1 MPRVLMLASVASMI
15 DQFNMSNIG
24 LLKRLGYDVHV
35 AANFRQGNTSSPER
49 VQQFIGELERQDI
62 PWHHVDLSRNAAALG
77 SNLKAFGQ
85 IMALLRRHGFR
96 FLHCHSPM
104 GGFCGRLA
112 GRLTG
117 TPVVYTAHGFH
128 FYDGAPLPN
137 WLLYYPVERLL
148 AHLTDVLV
156 TINHD
161 DFRRAADFAARKVA
175 YVPGIGVDTKRLAGR
190 DVDRD
195 RLREELGLAGDTFV
209 FLSVGELNRNKNHAT
224 ALRAFAAMGPGR
236 FQYLICGQGE
246 REGLLR
252 EQVRALGL
260 EGRVR
265 FLGFRNDVGNLLIAA
280 DAFVFPSLREGLSV
294 ALLEAVA
301 AGLPVVCS
309 RIRGNTD
316 LIDEGEGGF
325 LVAPLDAADFAV
337 RMKQLAD
344 SPELCRRL
352 STHNLLEARKYD
364 VEVVN
369 EAMKAIY
376 EGIGGSS
383 AARRS

>member
-1 MPRVLMLASVASMI
+1 MLASVASMI

-35 AANFRQGNTSSPER
+35 AANFEQGNTSSPER
-49 VQQFIGELERQDI
+49 VRQFIGELEQQDI
-62 PWHHVDLSRNAAALG
+62 PWHQVDLSRNALAFR

-112 GRLTG
+112 GRFTG

-137 WLLYYPVERLL
+137 WLLYYPTERLL
-148 AHLTDVLV
+148 AHFTDVLV

-161 DFRRAADFAARKVA
+161 DFRRAGTFAARKVVH
-175 YVPGIGVDTKRLAGR
+175 VPGIGVDTKRLARR
-190 DVDRD
+190 DADRA
-195 RLREELGLAGDTFV
+195 RLREELGLADGTFV

-224 ALRAFAAMGPGR
+224 ALEAFAALGPGPYA
-236 FQYLICGQGE
+236 YLICGRGE
-246 REGLLR
+246 RETSLR
-252 EQVRALGL
+252 EQARRLGL

-265 FLGFRNDVGNLLIAA
+265 FLGFRNDVGDLLGAA

-316 LIDEGEGGF
+316 LIAEGGGGF
-325 LVAPLDAADFAV
+325 LVEPLDAAGFAE
-337 RMKQLAD
+337 RMKRLAD

-352 STHNLLEARKYD
+352 SAHNLVEARKYD
-364 VEVVN
+364 VAVVN
-369 EAMKAIY
+369 EAMKAVY
-376 EGIGGSS
+376 EGIGGSA